1 MRKKDP
7 SIVGRLSRRRRGIG
21 RADVEAAQRSSL
33 ASMSMHA
40 ALWRALPAD
49 PAGVARA
56 CLTYRELEGIVQGVL
71 TSLAQ
76 KVLASEPV
84 DQAAVHGVLEF
95 LVRLCAHGDPSL
107 VEGACGKAH
116 LVDACI
122 LASTS
127 DVDVRPLFMMLWPQR
142 EIDAWME
149 IATWALEH
157 ARQASTWTERVQRIR
172 RAARMAYALLDVLTS
187 SSKDELYPLAELV
200 ATLYHVELHAR
211 HIPPDEASS
220 SATPWPTYWLATK
233 VELLSVAD
241 RCVSLAP
248 AVLDALTLH
257 AHHIPDA
264 VALVDAPLLVDL
276 RMAAP
281 SCAPHL
287 PGGAAMPFPGA
298 AWAAVRAS
306 LTTRVDPALV
316 DLVLSVLP
324 QLERRIVERRLSRS
338 RYATMAPEEIV
349 SAFLDDPDG
358 LHDIEADHDP
368 MPPSSA
374 KKPPT
379 DDTLPADVKAAIL
392 ASAESQATTD
402 RILSDLGS
410 SPSERL
416 LLQAYQM
423 DASVFVRS
431 KAARAM
437 PARSQLREALAPYG
451 LGSDEQIEE
460 WAMLFQ
466 RDPHKQAKLTQ
477 AQTMVAPNLNVRTER
492 TWGPDRGRGGR
503 IPRGRGRGRGRG
515 S

>member
-1 MRKKDP
+1 M
-7 SIVGRLSRRRRGIG
+7 
-21 RADVEAAQRSSL
+21 
-33 ASMSMHA
+33 
-40 ALWRALPAD
+40 
-49 PAGVARA
+49 
-56 CLTYRELEGIVQGVL
+56 
-71 TSLAQ
+71 
-76 KVLASEPV
+76 
-84 DQAAVHGVLEF
+84 
-95 LVRLCAHGDPSL
+95 
-107 VEGACGKAH
+107 
-116 LVDACI
+116 
-122 LASTS
+122 
-127 DVDVRPLFMMLWPQR
+127 
-142 EIDAWME
+142 
-149 IATWALEH
+149 
-157 ARQASTWTERVQRIR
+157 
-172 RAARMAYALLDVLTS
+172 
-187 SSKDELYPLAELV
+187 
-200 ATLYHVELHAR
+200 
-211 HIPPDEASS
+211 
-220 SATPWPTYWLATK
+220 
-233 VELLSVAD
+233 
-241 RCVSLAP
+241 
-248 AVLDALTLH
+248 
-257 AHHIPDA
+257 
-264 VALVDAPLLVDL
+264 
-276 RMAAP
+276 
-281 SCAPHL
+281 
-287 PGGAAMPFPGA
+287 
-298 AWAAVRAS
+298 
-306 LTTRVDPALV
+306 
-316 DLVLSVLP
+316 LP

>member
-1 MRKKDP
+1 
-7 SIVGRLSRRRRGIG
+7 
-21 RADVEAAQRSSL
+21 
-33 ASMSMHA
+33 MHA
-40 ALWRALPAD
+40 ALWQALPAD

-56 CLTYRELEGIVQGVL
+56 FLTYTELEGIVRGVL

-84 DQAAVHGVLEF
+84 DQAAVHGVLEL

-107 VEGACGKAH
+107 LEGACGRAH

-122 LASTS
+122 LASTC
-127 DVDVRPLFMMLWPQR
+127 DVDVRPLFTTLWPQR
-142 EIDAWME
+142 EIDAW
-149 IATWALEH
+149 IQVATWALLH
-157 ARQASTWTERVQRIR
+157 ARHASTWTESVQRIR
-172 RAARMAYALLDVLTS
+172 RAARIAYAVLDVLSS
-187 SSKDELYPLAELV
+187 SSKDELYSLAEVV
-200 ATLYHVELHAR
+200 ATLYHVELDAR
-211 HIPPDEASS
+211 RIPPDEASS
-220 SATPWPTYWLATK
+220 SATPWPTAWLAAK
-233 VELLSVAD
+233 VDMLSVAD
-241 RCVSLAP
+241 RCIILAP

-257 AHHIPDA
+257 AHHIADA
-264 VALVDAPLLVDL
+264 VALVDAPLLMDL

-281 SCAPHL
+281 PCAPHL

-306 LTTRVDPALV
+306 LTTRVDPAVV
-316 DLVLSVLP
+316 DMVLSVLP
-324 QLERRIVERRLSRS
+324 QLERRHVERRLSRP
-338 RYATMAPEEIV
+338 RYANMAPEEV
-349 SAFLDDPDG
+349 VTAFLDDPEG

-368 MPPSSA
+368 MPPSTA
-374 KKPPT
+374 APPT
-379 DDTLPADVKAAIL
+379 DDTLPADVKTAIL

-416 LLQAYQM
+416 LLQAFQM
-423 DASVFVRS
+423 DSSVFVRS

-460 WAMLFQ
+460 WAMLFH

-477 AQTMVAPNLNVRTER
+477 AQTLVAPNLNVRTER

>member
-1 MRKKDP
+1 M
-7 SIVGRLSRRRRGIG
+7 
-21 RADVEAAQRSSL
+21 
-33 ASMSMHA
+33 
-40 ALWRALPAD
+40 
-49 PAGVARA
+49 
-56 CLTYRELEGIVQGVL
+56 
-71 TSLAQ
+71 
-76 KVLASEPV
+76 
-84 DQAAVHGVLEF
+84 
-95 LVRLCAHGDPSL
+95 
-107 VEGACGKAH
+107 
-116 LVDACI
+116 
-122 LASTS
+122 
-127 DVDVRPLFMMLWPQR
+127 
-142 EIDAWME
+142 
-149 IATWALEH
+149 
-157 ARQASTWTERVQRIR
+157 QRIR

-233 VELLSVAD
+233 VDLLSVAD

-368 MPPSSA
+368 IPPSSA